1 MSVMASM
8 SERETTPRENC
19 SLTSVVASASEM
31 QGTPK
36 EKEKSSVP
44 AKVWQLLSH
53 VVLRGGRSFVEEG
66 VEEERRLHL
75 EEQLEREGEEEKEG
89 KEEKLEEGRRKEGH
103 HNKQ

>member
-8 SERETTPRENC
+8 SERKTTPRENC

-36 EKEKSSVP
+36 EKEKSS
-44 AKVWQLLSH
+44 SH
-53 VVLRGGRSFVEEG
+53 VSTSEGVTASQPCENPRGVREVLRDGRSFVEEG

-75 EEQLEREGEEEKEG
+75 EEQLEK
-89 KEEKLEEGRRKEGH
+89 GRRRRK
-103 HNKQ
+103 